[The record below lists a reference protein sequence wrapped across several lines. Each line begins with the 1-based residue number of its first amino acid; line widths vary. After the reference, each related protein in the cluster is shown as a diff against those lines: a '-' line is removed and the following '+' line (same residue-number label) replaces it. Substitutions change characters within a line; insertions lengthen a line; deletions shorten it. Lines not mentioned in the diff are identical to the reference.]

1 METLS
6 QKKATSIE
14 VQSTAL
20 CEETS
25 SFVEYCGTENALVG
39 GEASTH
45 TEMVNHLWICGPGNR
60 RKLIGVRYS
69 TGAPQRY
76 DPLPTQRVPPL
87 YYFEISK
94 FGEGP

>member
-14 VQSTAL
+14 VQSIAL

-45 TEMVNHLWICGPGNR
+45 TEMVNHLWICGPGNT

-69 TGAPQRY
+69 TVAPSMIRSPT
-76 DPLPTQRVPPL
+76 DPKGPPFVL
-87 YYFEISK
+87 F
-94 FGEGP
+94 